1 MDAPQLHL
9 MLNHIPVVGTLIVVV
24 ALVAAKVFRSAALQ
38 KFGLAILLG
47 AALIAIPVYFSGEP
61 TEERIEEMA
70 GVSET
75 SLEAHESAANAPTL
89 ALVILGILALGGLV
103 RERVRASRVYNGAMP
118 VCTLALSL
126 GMAWTA
132 HLGGRIHHPE
142 IRGESITQATVQDDQ
157 DD

>member
-9 MLNHIPVVGTLIVVV
+9 MLNHIPVIGTLIVVI
-24 ALVAAKVFRSAALQ
+24 ALGAAKVFRSAALQ
-38 KFGLAILLG
+38 RFGLAILLG
-47 AALIAIPVYFSGEP
+47 AALVGVPVFLSGEP

-75 SLEAHESAANAPTL
+75 SIEAHESAAKAATL
-89 ALVILGILALGGLV
+89 ALVILGVLALGGLV
-103 RERVRASRVYNGAMP
+103 SERSRASRLYSGAML

-142 IRGESITQATVQDDQ
+142 IRGEPTAEAAVQDDH